1 MSCGGTESSFCELV
15 ADTFFNH
22 SSKYSYKSIL
32 NLTMFFRF
40 ILRENGMDIS
50 LFKRLSECHP
60 HAVVHLEYQYRM
72 HKHIMLLS
80 NTLIYENRL
89 KCATQEIS
97 ETLINLPNFDRLRTD
112 IAGLETRQQ
121 GEGMSVCR
129 GR

>member
-1 MSCGGTESSFCELV
+1 ML
-15 ADTFFNH
+15 
-22 SSKYSYKSIL
+22 
-32 NLTMFFRF
+32 FRF

-97 ETLINLPNFDRLRTD
+97 ETLIELPDFVTLQTRIAQMKSKKGKTLFKFVAQDRNYPYMFEVKTSHQKVKAK
-112 IAGLETRQQ
+112 I
-121 GEGMSVCR
+121 
-129 GR
+129 

>member
-1 MSCGGTESSFCELV
+1 ML
-15 ADTFFNH
+15 
-22 SSKYSYKSIL
+22 
-32 NLTMFFRF
+32 FRF

-50 LFKRLSECHP
+50 LFKRLSEGHP

-97 ETLINLPNFDRLRTD
+97 ETLIELPDFVTLQTRIAQLEGSKKGNTLFKSVAQDRNHPYMFEVKTYHQKVKAK
-112 IAGLETRQQ
+112 I
-121 GEGMSVCR
+121 
-129 GR
+129 